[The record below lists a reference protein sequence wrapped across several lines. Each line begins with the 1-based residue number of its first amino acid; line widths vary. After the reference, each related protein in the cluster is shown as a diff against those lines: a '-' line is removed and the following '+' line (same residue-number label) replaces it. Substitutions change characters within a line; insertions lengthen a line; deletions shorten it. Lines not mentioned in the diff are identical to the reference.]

1 VLPKED
7 LEGFTRAYAVAMA
20 SNAPLT
26 QRAAKRA
33 IGSVLRGTLTEDAA
47 VLGQMIAACFES
59 QDYAEG
65 VRAFLEKR
73 RPRFNGK

>member
-1 VLPKED
+1 
-7 LEGFTRAYAVAMA
+7 MA
-20 SNAPLT
+20 GNAPLT

-33 IGSVLRGTLTEDAA
+33 IRTALRGTQAEDAA
-47 VLGQMIAACFES
+47 VLEQMIAACFES

-73 RPRFNGK
+73 KPRFSGK